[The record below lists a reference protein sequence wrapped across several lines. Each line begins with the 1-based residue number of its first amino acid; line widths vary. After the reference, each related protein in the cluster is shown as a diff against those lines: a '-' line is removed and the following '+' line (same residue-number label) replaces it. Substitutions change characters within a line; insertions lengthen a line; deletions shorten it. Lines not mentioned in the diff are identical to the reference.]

1 MCIQGNRRRDQVDR
15 RLVTSFTSLLC
26 FLIINIAENNF
37 NLFLTSFFSDQNKC
51 SRIKNIKHLPP

>member
-37 NLFLTSFFSDQNKC
+37 NLFLTSFFPI
-51 SRIKNIKHLPP
+51 RINVLESKI